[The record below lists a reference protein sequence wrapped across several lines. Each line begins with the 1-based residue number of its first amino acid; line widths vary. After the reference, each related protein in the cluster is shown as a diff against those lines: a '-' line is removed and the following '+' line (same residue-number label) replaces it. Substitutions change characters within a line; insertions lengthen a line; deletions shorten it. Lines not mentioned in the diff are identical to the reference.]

1 MIEFSDCEAVFEGI
15 RKDRLSES
23 ARTLRQAFAMF
34 CIVDYLQSGKVCQ
47 ADQLRLLT
55 LEAVCDHVRSVQD
68 LELLRE
74 WASTPPRE
82 CLTETMDALEPLAR
96 KALDGLLVSILQEEH
111 DACEEWLNDDE
122 AKSVA
127 MGDTRKERFEVL
139 RTSWKRRA
147 GLGLRVVDTLAALE
161 ILRTYGFYANWCH
174 GCAGIASYTYDIWKL
189 LEPGMVTASAW
200 AKASWVISTFCAQVE
215 QWRPR
220 EEDPDDPDYGAC
232 PMSLSTKQLPELCAS
247 FASISV
253 GLMNDDVLS
262 FPPADILSA
271 IPQDML
277 AEALQPSIELVLSKL
292 QLLQL
297 MEPRLRSWHGWRNK
311 QLAEPLERATLP
323 CAKRLAQLMMAD
335 LERGFII
342 SPAVYKVILARQLV

>member
-111 DACEEWLNDDE
+111 DACEEWL
-122 AKSVA
+122 
-127 MGDTRKERFEVL
+127 
-139 RTSWKRRA
+139 
-147 GLGLRVVDTLAALE
+147 TL
-161 ILRTYGFYANWCH
+161 
-174 GCAGIASYTYDIWKL
+174 
-189 LEPGMVTASAW
+189 
-200 AKASWVISTFCAQVE
+200 
-215 QWRPR
+215 
-220 EEDPDDPDYGAC
+220 
-232 PMSLSTKQLPELCAS
+232 
-247 FASISV
+247 
-253 GLMNDDVLS
+253 
-262 FPPADILSA
+262 
-271 IPQDML
+271 
-277 AEALQPSIELVLSKL
+277 
-292 QLLQL
+292 
-297 MEPRLRSWHGWRNK
+297 
-311 QLAEPLERATLP
+311 
-323 CAKRLAQLMMAD
+323 
-335 LERGFII
+335 
-342 SPAVYKVILARQLV
+342 